1 MVSAKAIFPV
11 VVALFSS
18 AAVLQ
23 GCGGGGDKP
32 TPGPTPPPG
41 YGKTVAGAAEAIPE
55 LSTLVTAL
63 TRADPAVLTLLDQRF
78 SPTHDAPVTVF
89 APTNDAFSELPK
101 GLFTYL
107 LNTKDK
113 LTTVL
118 EYHVK
123 KGRFLRISENPGK
136 MTDGEKVTMMA
147 GGDVTIHVIKID
159 TKTSVKVDDGSKN
172 ATVTTPNV
180 EADNGIVH
188 IIDKVLV
195 PPGFNPTDFN
205 IVNTAVAAKL
215 NTLAKAVTAADLT
228 DTLSSAGP
236 FTVFAPTDAAFS
248 ALGETLTKL
257 LKPENKAA
265 LAQVLKYHVAIGELL
280 ASDLTDGQKITTVEG
295 KDVEINIIDKKV
307 SVGPAHVTTPDVFA
321 TNGVVHVIDK
331 VLIPPGFVPPS
342 SSIEATAATEQKAT
356 KAVVV

>member
-1 MVSAKAIFPV
+1 MVSAKAMFPLA
-11 VVALFSS
+11 VALFSS

-32 TPGPTPPPG
+32 KPAGL
-41 YGKTVAGAAEAIPE
+41 KTIVGLAEATPT

-63 TRADPAVLTLLDQRF
+63 KLARPAVLTTLEGTGPF
-78 SPTHDAPVTVF
+78 TVF
-89 APTNDAFSELPK
+89 APTDTAFSELPK
-101 GLFTYL
+101 PLFMYL
-107 LNTKDK
+107 THTPDA

-118 EYHVK
+118 EYHVTNGAVK
-123 KGRFLRISENPGK
+123 SSDL
-136 MTDGEKVTMMA
+136 TDGEKVTMLA
-147 GGDVTIHVIKID
+147 GGDVTIAIKKEGD
-159 TKTSVKVDDGSKN
+159 KTFVEVNN
-172 ATVTTPNV
+172 ATVDNEHCNV
-180 EADNGIVH
+180 EASNGIVH

-195 PPGFNPTDFN
+195 PPGFNPADFN
-205 IVNTAVAAKL
+205 IVNTAVSAKL
-215 NTLAKAVTAADLT
+215 GTLAAAVTAANLT

-257 LKPENKAA
+257 LKPANKAA
-265 LAQVLKYHVAIGELL
+265 LAKVLTYHVASGELL
-280 ASDLTDGQKITTVEG
+280 ASDLTDGQKIPTVEG
-295 KDVEINIIDKKV
+295 KDVEITIKDKKV
-307 SVGPAHVTTPDVFA
+307 SVSGANVTMPNVFA

-331 VLIPPGFVPPS
+331 VLIPPDFVPPS